1 MKGTSL
7 ELYRV
12 FYEIGKTGN
21 LTRAA
26 ENLYV
31 SQPNISTALKAL
43 EEQLLTT
50 LCVRSKKGI
59 TLTYEGRVLFDELEK
74 AFSHIALAETKIEKL
89 VHLESGIISISAS
102 DTICNYYLLPYI
114 TSFAKRYPGI
124 RLEITNRT
132 SLETVDLLKSGQVD
146 FGFINLP
153 FEDDS
158 LSITRCCEVNDILVG
173 GARYKDLA
181 KGSIAFS
188 ELSGYPLV
196 MLERKSISRLC
207 IDDFFEK
214 AGIYLSP
221 VLELGSFDLII
232 SFVRND
238 MGLAFIPMELCG
250 RFIDNT
256 GIFQIKL
263 KNPLPARGIGLIE
276 MKSAAHSNAA
286 EKFKE
291 IILSKQN

>member
-1 MKGTSL
+1 MRGTSL

-26 ENLYV
+26 EKLYV

-43 EEQLLTT
+43 EEQLHTT
-50 LCVRSKKGI
+50 LCVRTKKGI
-59 TLTYEGRVLFDELEK
+59 TLTYEGQTLFDELEK

-114 TSFAKRYPGI
+114 TSFAKKYPGI

-132 SLETVDLLKSGQVD
+132 SLETVDLLKSGQID

-153 FEDDS
+153 FEDDL
-158 LSITRCCEVNDILVG
+158 LSITTCCEIHDILIG
-173 GARYKDLA
+173 GIDYKQLSY
-181 KGSIAFS
+181 KGISYSA
-188 ELSGYPLV
+188 LSQYPLV

-214 AGIYLSP
+214 AGISLSP
-221 VLELGSFDLII
+221 VLELGSLDLII
-232 SFVRND
+232 SFVRNN

-250 RFIDNT
+250 QFIDNYE
-256 GIFQIKL
+256 IFQIKL
-263 KNPLPARGIGLIE
+263 ENPLPARGIGLIE
-276 MKSAAHSNAA
+276 TNNAVHSNAA

-291 IILSKQN
+291 IILANK

>member
-1 MKGTSL
+1 MGYGCDNMKGTSL

-26 ENLYV
+26 ENLFV

-43 EEQLLTT
+43 EEQLHTA

-59 TLTYEGRVLFDELEK
+59 TLTYEGHALFDELEK

-114 TSFAKRYPGI
+114 TGFTKKYPGI

-158 LSITRCCEVNDILVG
+158 LSIN
-173 GARYKDLA
+173 K
-181 KGSIAFS
+181 
-188 ELSGYPLV
+188 
-196 MLERKSISRLC
+196 ML
-207 IDDFFEK
+207 
-214 AGIYLSP
+214 
-221 VLELGSFDLII
+221 
-232 SFVRND
+232 
-238 MGLAFIPMELCG
+238 
-250 RFIDNT
+250 
-256 GIFQIKL
+256 
-263 KNPLPARGIGLIE
+263 
-276 MKSAAHSNAA
+276 
-286 EKFKE
+286 
-291 IILSKQN
+291 